1 MDQINGMAVLVVG
14 AIWIGACSVL
24 VIALGARRDSSPHS
38 RGALLAVADEFL
50 AVARQAEQS
59 ESYRRLAGL
68 LLDVLRTQLAAESP
82 ALHHADAIISTLA
95 IPRDEAL
102 EYGPRMDFHRT
113 MFAGAIWDNVD
124 RVTVR
129 RSVTRT
135 ADAPRVRR
143 ATRPSLRRLSR
154 R

>member
-50 AVARQAEQS
+50 AVARQAEHS
-59 ESYRRLAGL
+59 ERYRERAGL

-135 ADAPRVRR
+135 EDAPRVRR